1 MSETAVD
8 ACNES
13 LKVESQDLDGD
24 GLITTTEI
32 EAQRYNEIC
41 QTELIQKVVATGF
54 EGTVGNNQTTDDE
67 GKDTND
73 EPKAKAKG
81 ENTRYFR

>member
-1 MSETAVD
+1 MN

-13 LKVESQDLDGD
+13 PKVEPEDLDGD

-41 QTELIQKVVATGF
+41 QAELVQKVVATGY
-54 EGTVGNNQTTDDE
+54 EGTVGKDQTT
-67 GKDTND
+67 
-73 EPKAKAKG
+73 KAKTHKRRIKSKG
-81 ENTRYFR
+81 ENTRQNK